1 MLLNRE
7 FSMNVRV
14 VKSVLIQPH
23 KSVALEMTLNLEVIV
38 PKSVTGTILIAW
50 YMHHSTFKI

>member
-7 FSMNVRV
+7 FSENVKIIMSLLIQHP
-14 VKSVLIQPH
+14 KSVT
-23 KSVALEMTLNLEVIV
+23 KEMTLNLEVTI
-38 PKSVTGTILIAW
+38 PEPVTGAILTAR